1 MTNLAEPDAAE
12 SARSPAARKNLP
24 VPRAKA
30 CKTNCPRPQK
40 YGILLAESRNAMAGE
55 RTHMTKQAVT
65 RKDVA
70 RRAGVS
76 ETIVSYVLNNNRYV
90 EKGKRERV
98 LQAVKELNYQP
109 NRIARALKGKKTNH
123 IVFIAD
129 NISTEHFS
137 QLIDV
142 MDYHAYSKGYLISL
156 IANRNDDDFVSQVIS
171 RQCDGI
177 IVSSLSIPESYLHQ
191 FVAAGLAVV
200 VLQNRNYQDLTGA
213 AVIHTGLYNGA
224 REGVRFLAGQGR
236 RHILY
241 VDRFST
247 HGHFSGRGD
256 YRLHGYYDEM
266 EALGLAPYVITGC
279 TSPEELAAAV
289 AAYCAAHP
297 VDAILGRSDK
307 VACIAMRAAIDLGR
321 RVPEDVAV
329 VGFDNSSLS
338 QYMRPTMTSIEIQRD
353 QIGKAAVEMLE
364 QMLNGGGVPEP
375 RSFQTRLIRRE
386 SA

>member
-1 MTNLAEPDAAE
+1 
-12 SARSPAARKNLP
+12 
-24 VPRAKA
+24 
-30 CKTNCPRPQK
+30 
-40 YGILLAESRNAMAGE
+40 
-55 RTHMTKQAVT
+55 MTKQAVT

-177 IVSSLSIPESYLHQ
+177 IVSSLSIPES
-191 FVAAGLAVV
+191 
-200 VLQNRNYQDLTGA
+200 
-213 AVIHTGLYNGA
+213 
-224 REGVRFLAGQGR
+224 
-236 RHILY
+236 
-241 VDRFST
+241 
-247 HGHFSGRGD
+247 
-256 YRLHGYYDEM
+256 
-266 EALGLAPYVITGC
+266 
-279 TSPEELAAAV
+279 
-289 AAYCAAHP
+289 
-297 VDAILGRSDK
+297 
-307 VACIAMRAAIDLGR
+307 
-321 RVPEDVAV
+321 
-329 VGFDNSSLS
+329 
-338 QYMRPTMTSIEIQRD
+338 
-353 QIGKAAVEMLE
+353 
-364 QMLNGGGVPEP
+364 
-375 RSFQTRLIRRE
+375 
-386 SA
+386 